1 MSSRCIAVVGAT
13 VWPGSGPDVLV
24 DHTVVATDGKVT
36 AVGPR
41 DQVVVPAEARVID
54 ASGLTVLPGLT
65 DAHVHLTTNSDES
78 RVVDNAA
85 YLSNTRYADMTLHGI
100 RNATRALRSGFTTLR
115 VMGLRHAG
123 EVSYR
128 DFIDQGLMPGPRL
141 FVAPWWVSMTN
152 GHGDLF
158 YYVNRRPREQWDT
171 ADGPDAC
178 RQMVRLQA
186 REGADFIKVMASGGT
201 MSTGDAPHWPNYT
214 VAELASIVDEAHS
227 MDLRVAAHAH
237 SAEGVRRS
245 IAAGVDSI
253 EHGSFIG
260 EEEIAMLVDTG
271 TFLVPTLSIGDWLAT
286 NGENR
291 GAGAENL
298 DKLKRLKET
307 HSAATQ
313 AAFEAGVKIAMGTDS
328 SGDFCPF
335 GEHAR
340 ELELYVEL
348 GMKPHQALETA
359 TAAAAEL
366 LGKAGEIGVIA
377 EGSNADFV
385 MVQGDPLADITVL
398 RQCGAIRHVV
408 KAGVDYSALLDD
420 APETE
425 ALRVPPMP
433 RVV

>member
-1 MSSRCIAVVGAT
+1 MSSRSIAIVGAN
-13 VWPGSGPDVLV
+13 VWPGKGPTVLT
-24 DHTVVATDGKVT
+24 DHTVLAIDGTVT

-41 DQVVVPAEARVID
+41 TEVTIPTGVKVID
-54 ASGLTVLPGLT
+54 ATGLTVLPGLT
-65 DAHVHLTTNSDES
+65 DAHVHLTTNSDET
-78 RVVDNAA
+78 RVADNAA

-100 RNATRALRSGFTTLR
+100 RNATRALAAGFTTLR

-128 DFIDQGLMPGPRL
+128 DFIDRGLMAGPKL

-158 YYVNRRPREQWDT
+158 YYVNRRPREPWDT

-214 VAELASIVDEAHS
+214 VEELTAIVDEAHA

-237 SAEGVRRS
+237 SVEGVRRS

-260 EEEIAMLVDTG
+260 SEEIAMLVETDTY
-271 TFLVPTLSIGDWLAT
+271 LVPTLSIGDWLAS
-286 NGENR
+286 NGEHR

-298 DKLKRLKET
+298 DKLRRLKET

-359 TAAAAEL
+359 TVAAADL
-366 LGKAGEIGVIA
+366 LGKSGEIGVIA
-377 EGSNADFV
+377 AGANADFV
-385 MVQGDPLADITVL
+385 VVDGDPLADITLL
-398 RQCGAIRHVV
+398 RGGAICHVV
-408 KAGVDYSALLDD
+408 KGGIDYSALLDESPD
-420 APETE
+420 TE
-425 ALRVPPMP
+425 VLRVPPMP